1 MSQHFISV
9 EALKRQFPGTDRAV
23 FEDLWFGVDKGEFV
37 CVIGH
42 SGCGKTT
49 VLNVMA
55 GLDTA
60 TEGGII
66 FDGNI
71 YSLVLDF
78 AYTDE
83 QARAVSV
90 HSAGIM
96 EALDKVYNA
105 KRLLQPG
112 MTATAE
118 ITVMEVRDAL
128 VVPNAALRFT
138 PPETQAPATGSSFL
152 PRPPDSQNRDRSA
165 DTAPHVWTL
174 VNDKPVDEYFG
185 RALDQ
190 MILRQPLTLTG
201 STNTVNISV
210 KVVGGGEAGQAGA
223 VRLGIARAL
232 MMGDANLRAPLKS
245 AGFLSRDA
253 RAKERKKPGLKRA
266 RKAKQYTKR

>member
-1 MSQHFISV
+1 MAQYV
-9 EALKRQFPGTDRAV
+9 EAVGRRKTSTARVRIYPGT
-23 FEDLWFGVDKGEFV
+23 GE
-37 CVIGH
+37 
-42 SGCGKTT
+42 
-49 VLNVMA
+49 
-55 GLDTA
+55 
-60 TEGGII
+60 II
-66 FDGNI
+66 
-71 YSLVLDF
+71 
-78 AYTDE
+78 
-83 QARAVSV
+83 
-90 HSAGIM
+90 
-96 EALDKVYNA
+96 
-105 KRLLQPG
+105 
-112 MTATAE
+112 
-118 ITVMEVRDAL
+118 
-128 VVPNAALRFT
+128 
-138 PPETQAPATGSSFL
+138 
-152 PRPPDSQNRDRSA
+152 
-165 DTAPHVWTL
+165 